1 MCPWFP
7 ESGCWSVSSC
17 YGLDLAVVEFVFD
30 RGEHAEGRVAPP
42 AVAVDLEV
50 FEDRV
55 GELDGIFQR
64 WRLVSSVCMRP
75 RNDSIMALS

>member
-1 MCPWFP
+1 LSALYFC
-7 ESGCWSVSSC
+7 
-17 YGLDLAVVEFVFD
+17 GLDLAVAEFVFD
-30 RGEHAEGRVAPP
+30 RGEHAEGRVPP

-55 GELDGIFQR
+55 GELDAIFQR

-75 RNDSIMALS
+75 RNDSIMALP